1 MPRNFVIMDLGRIP
15 LFAALQKRMG
25 WLAERQTV
33 LAENVAN
40 ADTPNYV
47 AQDLKPADFGT
58 LLGHAGAPLTLV
70 ATQPGHLMPRGAAAG
85 AFKTEKVPG
94 ERSLDGNG
102 VSLDREMMKVSQTA
116 SDYALMTNLYRKHL
130 NLLKTAIGHSG
141 GGG

>member
-47 AQDLKPADFGT
+47 AQDLKPADFGA
-58 LLGHAGAPLTLV
+58 LVKGGHAPLQLA
-70 ATQPGHLMPRGAAAG
+70 ATEPGHLAPPHGTA
-85 AFKTEKVPG
+85 AFKTEKVSG